1 MKEFIYDGTFE
12 GLFTAIFYA
21 YSSKEDIIITK
32 SKDYVPS
39 LFNDITTI
47 KTETDK
53 FDRVYKSIKEKLNS
67 HILKNIYYLY
77 LSELDN
83 SDTLALKYLKLC
95 YKFGIDINLAKNN
108 DIIITVD
115 RYYRKVSLEAHRFT
129 GFVRFKEVAPLTFYA
144 SIEPDHNILPIILN
158 HFTKRFSDQNFII
171 HDLKRNIAIIY
182 NKSNSTI
189 AEFTNKDAE
198 IFINSNNDI
207 EFEQLWKTFYNSVNI
222 DERKN
227 LRLRNQYMP
236 KRYWNHLIEIN

>member
-21 YSSKEDIIITK
+21 YRSKEDIIITK